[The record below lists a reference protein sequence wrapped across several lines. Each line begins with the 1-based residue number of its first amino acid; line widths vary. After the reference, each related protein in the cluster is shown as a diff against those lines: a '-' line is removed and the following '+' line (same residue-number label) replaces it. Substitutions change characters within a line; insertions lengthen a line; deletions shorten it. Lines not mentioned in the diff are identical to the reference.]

1 MATPL
6 RVLLV
11 EDNAD
16 DAALLLGELRRAGY
30 DPACER
36 VATESAMRAALARGT
51 WDVVVSDA
59 ALPQFSAQA
68 ALQLL
73 RAGELDL
80 PFIVVSGSIGEA
92 AAVALM
98 KAGAHDYLLKSNL
111 GCLRTAVDREL
122 QDACERR
129 DRRRAEQEQRHNER
143 RLAEAER
150 LAHIGSWEGDLR
162 TGAATWSAEFCR
174 ILGAAPSELGGTL
187 EALLA
192 RVHHDDRE
200 RVKAAIDGVTRE
212 PFRFDLEF
220 RLVPRDGVL
229 RQLRASGVVTMDSSG
244 APVRLLGTLQD
255 VTEQRSLEAQFR
267 QAQKL
272 EAVGRLAG
280 GVAHD
285 FNNLLTVILSY
296 ADFVLDAL
304 PPGEAIRQD
313 VEQIRTA
320 GASAAQLT
328 RQLLAFSRRQVLAPR
343 VLSLNDV
350 VTDAAKM
357 MKRLLGDDIRL
368 VTTLSPE
375 LGLVKADAGQI
386 EQVIMNLAVNAR
398 DAMPGGGQLTIETA
412 NAEMAEEY
420 LREHAVARAG
430 RYVMLAVTDSG
441 VGMDEPTKAHM
452 FEPFFTTKEAGK
464 GTGLGLATV
473 YGIVKQSGGFVWVY
487 SEAGRGTTFKIYLP
501 RTDQSLEPVDGP
513 VHTRSLRGTETVLV
527 VDDAPAVRTAVRAV
541 LERHGYVVVEA
552 PSGEAALQLAMKYR
566 GPLDLLITD
575 VVMPGLSGRDV
586 AGNLSSQRPG
596 VRVLYMSGY
605 ADDAIVRHG
614 VLEPGIR
621 FMQKPFAP
629 DALAQKVREVLD
641 APA

>member
-16 DAALLLGELRRAGY
+16 DAALLLGQLRRAGY

-36 VATESAMRAALARGT
+36 VDTESAMRAALARGA
-51 WDVVVSDA
+51 WDIVVSDA
-59 ALPQFSAQA
+59 SLPHFSAEA

-73 RAGELDL
+73 HAGGLDL

-98 KAGAHDYLLKSNL
+98 KAGAHDYLLKENL
-111 GCLRTAVDREL
+111 ARLRTAVDREL
-122 QDACERR
+122 QDARERR
-129 DRRRAEQEQRHNER
+129 ERRRAEQEQRHNER

-162 TGAATWSAEFCR
+162 TGATTWSAEFCR
-174 ILGAAPSELGGTL
+174 ILGAAPCELGGTL
-187 EALLA
+187 DALLG
-192 RVHHDDRE
+192 RVHADDRE

-229 RQLRASGVVTMDSSG
+229 PQLRARGVVTMDSSG
-244 APVRLLGTLQD
+244 TPVRLLGTLQD

-285 FNNLLTVILSY
+285 FNNLLTVIMSY

-304 PPGEAIRQD
+304 PSGETIRQD

-343 VLSLNDV
+343 VLSLNGV

-368 VTTLSPE
+368 VTTLSPQ

-398 DAMPGGGQLTIETA
+398 DAMPEGGQLTIETA
-412 NAEMAEEY
+412 NVDMAEEY

-430 RYVMLAVTDSG
+430 RYVMFAVTDSG
-441 VGMDEPTKAHM
+441 VGMDEQTKAHM

-501 RTDQSLEPVDGP
+501 RTDQSPEPVDGA
-513 VHTRSLRGTETVLV
+513 VHTASLRGTETVLV

-552 PSGEAALQLAMKYR
+552 TNGEAALQLAMKHR

-596 VRVLYMSGY
+596 VRVLYISGY